1 MKTKNNRSFFRID
14 AMIPCGYK
22 MMTKKQSEK
31 NPIPTSLDSSYIEE
45 YFLEGFHELDEQIKE
60 ITVQISQK
68 SHLLSQALT
77 ALNSKIN
84 FLMQTVDYKQ
94 LARTIPVRMVNL
106 SAGGLAFKINEHVDL
121 SCKVD
126 ILIQPIPDQDPILAR
141 CNIVKIVS
149 ETDGSTT
156 ISLEYQDLSE
166 DDRRKLVYFIQSK
179 EIEYA
184 NKQRTIADY
193 KPYP

>member
-1 MKTKNNRSFFRID
+1 
-14 AMIPCGYK
+14 
-22 MMTKKQSEK
+22 
-31 NPIPTSLDSSYIEE
+31 
-45 YFLEGFHELDEQIKE
+45 
-60 ITVQISQK
+60 
-68 SHLLSQALT
+68 
-77 ALNSKIN
+77 
-84 FLMQTVDYKQ
+84 
-94 LARTIPVRMVNL
+94 MVNL

-141 CNIVKIVS
+141 CNIVKIVP
-149 ETDGSTT
+149 ETDSSTT

>member
-1 MKTKNNRSFFRID
+1 MDTKNNRIFFRID
-14 AMIPCGYK
+14 TMIPCGYK
-22 MMTKKQSEK
+22 ILTEEQSKK
-31 NPIPTSLDSSYIEE
+31 NPLPTSLDSNYIKE

-60 ITVQISQK
+60 MTAQISQK

-77 ALNSKIN
+77 ALNSKVN
-84 FLMQTVDYKQ
+84 FLMQTVDDKQ

-126 ILIQPIPDQDPILAR
+126 ILIQPIPDEDPILAR
-141 CNIVKIVS
+141 CNIVKIVP